1 MHIFS
6 FVLVLKEQRPILRG
20 FGFVINVFSFLIF
33 LYLSQITSEPENVSQ
48 IAMNMNLN
56 DRGCIDLFL

>member
-20 FGFVINVFSFLIF
+20 FGFVINVFSFLLF
-33 LYLSQITSEPENVSQ
+33 LYLSQNDEPENVS
-48 IAMNMNLN
+48 
-56 DRGCIDLFL
+56 DRYEHESK